1 MKKITI
7 KVRSGKGGNGI
18 VSLKRSF
25 KVPLGGPDGG
35 NGGAGGNIYLEFIEK
50 IQDLDKKIKN
60 HIVADPGK
68 DGEPNNKNGRAGK
81 DIIIKVPKNY
91 KVYITKQGEEEK
103 EITKHPSQPK
113 TRIAK
118 GGQGGWG
125 NKKFVLPTRRTPR
138 FSQNGQDGEE
148 TTITILQKPTSN
160 IVIVGEENTGKT
172 TLLNELTGTSAKVA
186 AYTGTTQSVNL
197 GVYEKGKVLLTI
209 ADVPNKMEYYTEFVE
224 EALIVVVVSEF
235 FSSKNIFVQKIT
247 ELTKNKKNLIRI
259 ITNENNGKSM
269 KNTIYGQ
276 TSSVDTV
283 NSLVGLFI
291 DFLNTPKP
299 KQVEKSLVI
308 ATKNPVFKKR
318 KYLIS
323 IDGEGRRHVSGGTP
337 NLFARTLDLS
347 NSEARYEFFRR
358 MRLLGLS
365 RDLSKKGIKDDDLV
379 CVAGKEIR
387 WRL

>member
-1 MKKITI
+1 MKKLTI

-35 NGGAGGNIYLEFIEK
+35 NGGAGGSVYLEFIDK
-50 IQDLDKKIKN
+50 TQDLDKKIKN
-60 HIVADPGK
+60 HIIADSGK
-68 DGEPNNKNGRAGK
+68 DGEPNNKNGKAGK
-81 DIIIKVPKNY
+81 DIVITVPKNY
-91 KVYITKQGEEEK
+91 KVYIVKEGEEEK
-103 EITKHPSQPK
+103 EITKQPSQLK
-113 TRIAK
+113 TKIAK

-160 IVIVGEENTGKT
+160 VVIVGEENTGKT
-172 TLLNELTGTSAKVA
+172 TLLNKLTGTSAKVA
-186 AYTGTTQSVNL
+186 GYVGTTQSVNL
-197 GVYEKGKVLLTI
+197 GVYEKGKVLLTV
-209 ADVPNKMEYYTEFVE
+209 ADIPNKMEDYAEFIE
-224 EALIVVVVSEF
+224 ESFIVVVVSEF
-235 FSSKNIFVQKIT
+235 FSSKNIFVKKTT
-247 ELTKNKKNLIRI
+247 ELTENKKNLIRI
-259 ITNENNGKSM
+259 VTKEKNDNSKI
-269 KNTIYGQ
+269 NTIFGQ
-276 TSSVDTV
+276 TDSVDTI
-283 NSLVGLFI
+283 NSLVES
-291 DFLNTPKP
+291 FLGFLDIPKTKQP
-299 KQVEKSLVI
+299 KDSLMFS
-308 ATKNPVFKKR
+308 TKKPVFKKR

-323 IDGEGRRHVSGGTP
+323 IDDEGRRHVSGGTP
-337 NLFARTLDLS
+337 NLFASTLDLS

-365 RDLSKKGIKDDDLV
+365 RDLSKQGIKDDDLV

>member
-1 MKKITI
+1 MKKLTI

-35 NGGAGGNIYLEFIEK
+35 NGGAGGNVYLEFIEK
-50 IQDLDKKIKN
+50 IQDFDKKIKN
-60 HIVADPGK
+60 HIIADSGK

-91 KVYITKQGEEEK
+91 KVYITKKGEEEK
-103 EITKHPSQPK
+103 EITKQPNQLK
-113 TRIAK
+113 TKIAR

-148 TTITILQKPTSN
+148 TSITVLQKPTSN
-160 IVIVGEENTGKT
+160 VVIVGEENTGKT
-172 TLLNELTGTSAKVA
+172 TLLNKLTGTSAKVA
-186 AYTGTTQSVNL
+186 AYIGTTQSVNL
-197 GVYEKGKVLLTI
+197 GVYEKGKVLLTV
-209 ADVPNKMEYYTEFVE
+209 ADVPNKMEDYAEFVE
-224 EALIVVVVSEF
+224 EAFIVVVVSEF
-235 FSSKNIFVQKIT
+235 FSSKNIFVKKIT
-247 ELTKNKKNLIRI
+247 ELTENKKNLIRI
-259 ITNENNGKSM
+259 ITNENSDKSM

-276 TSSVDTV
+276 TGSVDTV
-283 NSLVGLFI
+283 DSLVELFV
-291 DFLNTPKP
+291 DFLNTPKT
-299 KQVEKSLVI
+299 KQVETSLLL

-323 IDGEGRRHVSGGTP
+323 IDDEGRRHVSGGTP

>member
-1 MKKITI
+1 MKKLTI

-35 NGGAGGNIYLEFIEK
+35 NGGAGGNVYLEFIEK
-50 IQDLDKKIKN
+50 IQDFDKKIKN
-60 HIVADPGK
+60 HIIADSGK

-91 KVYITKQGEEEK
+91 KVYITKKGEEEK
-103 EITKHPSQPK
+103 EITKQPNQLK
-113 TRIAK
+113 TKIAR

-125 NKKFVLPTRRTPR
+125 NKKFVLPTRRTPLL
-138 FSQNGQDGEE
+138 SQNGQDGEE
-148 TTITILQKPTSN
+148 TSITVLQKPTSN
-160 IVIVGEENTGKT
+160 VVIVGEENTGKT
-172 TLLNELTGTSAKVA
+172 TLLNKLTGTSAKVA
-186 AYTGTTQSVNL
+186 AYIGTTQSVNL
-197 GVYEKGKVLLTI
+197 GVYEKGKVLLTV
-209 ADVPNKMEYYTEFVE
+209 ADVPNKMEDYAEFVE
-224 EALIVVVVSEF
+224 EAFIVVVVSEF
-235 FSSKNIFVQKIT
+235 FSSKNIFVKKIT
-247 ELTKNKKNLIRI
+247 ELTENKKNLIRI
-259 ITNENNGKSM
+259 ITNENSDKSM

-276 TSSVDTV
+276 TGSVDTV
-283 NSLVGLFI
+283 DSLVELFV
-291 DFLNTPKP
+291 DFLNTPKT
-299 KQVEKSLVI
+299 KQVETSLLL

-323 IDGEGRRHVSGGTP
+323 IDDEGRRHVSGGTP